1 VGTSRAAPAGP
12 VPAPLPRSEV
22 AAFFAMTFKPEGR
35 VRAGERH
42 NSHFAYVAVRLFCWY
57 PTNLLV
63 SLLVDGGD
71 VGIAIFGWN
80 RTYAGEERHL
90 FSAPETGRKG
100 LQAIR

>member
-1 VGTSRAAPAGP
+1 
-12 VPAPLPRSEV
+12 
-22 AAFFAMTFKPEGR
+22 
-35 VRAGERH
+35 
-42 NSHFAYVAVRLFCWY
+42 
-57 PTNLLV
+57 V